1 MSQTTYDFQSKE
13 NNGHAP
19 LNNIINAKLIAYV
32 IGILLWVEGGMLLI
46 CMGVSLLYREDS
58 YKYFLYAAGINLIT
72 GGGLTAYG
80 KGAKT
85 WMTRRDGYCIVTL
98 TWLMFTILGMLPFL
112 MSGEIPSVAGAFFET
127 MSGFTTTGFTVLDH
141 IDSMPKGMLFWR
153 ALTQWVGGLG
163 IVCFTIAR

>member
-98 TWLMFTILGMLPFL
+98 TWLMFTILGMLPAL
-112 MSGEIPSVAGAFFET
+112 Q
-127 MSGFTTTGFTVLDH
+127 
-141 IDSMPKGMLFWR
+141 IDDRHW
-153 ALTQWVGGLG
+153 
-163 IVCFTIAR
+163 

>member
-46 CMGVSLLYREDS
+46 CMGVSLLYHEDS

-85 WMTRRDGYCIVTL
+85 WMTRRDGYCIVTH
-98 TWLMFTILGMLPFL
+98 FRYA
-112 MSGEIPSVAGAFFET
+112 SVPDE
-127 MSGFTTTGFTVLDH
+127 
-141 IDSMPKGMLFWR
+141 R
-153 ALTQWVGGLG
+153 
-163 IVCFTIAR
+163 

>member
-141 IDSMPKGMLFWR
+141 IDSMPKGMLSG
-153 ALTQWVGGLG
+153 AP
-163 IVCFTIAR
+163 

>member
-72 GGGLTAYG
+72 GGGLTA
-80 KGAKT
+80 K
-85 WMTRRDGYCIVTL
+85 V
-98 TWLMFTILGMLPFL
+98 
-112 MSGEIPSVAGAFFET
+112 
-127 MSGFTTTGFTVLDH
+127 
-141 IDSMPKGMLFWR
+141 PKPG
-153 ALTQWVGGLG
+153 
-163 IVCFTIAR
+163 

>member
-58 YKYFLYAAGINLIT
+58 YKYFLY
-72 GGGLTAYG
+72 GLFLLFLQG
-80 KGAKT
+80 KS
-85 WMTRRDGYCIVTL
+85 I
-98 TWLMFTILGMLPFL
+98 F
-112 MSGEIPSVAGAFFET
+112 
-127 MSGFTTTGFTVLDH
+127 
-141 IDSMPKGMLFWR
+141 
-153 ALTQWVGGLG
+153 
-163 IVCFTIAR
+163 

>member
-112 MSGEIPSVAGAFFET
+112 MSCLLYTSPSPRDA
-127 MSGFTTTGFTVLDH
+127 
-141 IDSMPKGMLFWR
+141 
-153 ALTQWVGGLG
+153 
-163 IVCFTIAR
+163 

>member
-1 MSQTTYDFQSKE
+1 
-13 NNGHAP
+13 
-19 LNNIINAKLIAYV
+19 
-32 IGILLWVEGGMLLI
+32 MLLI
-46 CMGVSLLYREDS
+46 CMASPYYTTKTAINIFIRCGHQLDYRRRTD
-58 YKYFLYAAGINLIT
+58 
-72 GGGLTAYG
+72 AYG

-112 MSGEIPSVAGAFFET
+112 MSGEIPSVSGAFFET

-153 ALTQWVGGLG
+153 A
-163 IVCFTIAR
+163 